1 MVIHA
6 YADEKIMLMMRRV
19 IGVASVLVLAA
30 SAVDAQE
37 KYPNKP
43 IRMLVGFT
51 AGSGTDFLARTI
63 GQKMSESWAQQVVV
77 DNRPGAGGVIASEIL
92 ARATPD
98 GYTLI
103 IVSNGHAVNASLF
116 SKLPYD
122 TLRDFA
128 GVTYLADV
136 PNVLFA
142 TSSLGLKSVRDLIEL
157 LKSKP
162 KQVNYG
168 SAGMGTAGHMNTELF
183 NFAAGIKVV
192 HIPFKGAP
200 EALTNTIGGSVQYGF
215 LPIPVVAPLVKAGKV
230 TGLAVS
236 TKNRTPV
243 LPEMPTVAE
252 GGIPGFD
259 FSGWYGMF
267 APAKT
272 PHDVKDQLA
281 KEVARIFAL
290 QDVNERLLTQGATPH
305 PTSPE
310 ELDAFIKEEVAR
322 MGKLIRDAGIRVE

>member
-1 MVIHA
+1 M
-6 YADEKIMLMMRRV
+6 
-19 IGVASVLVLAA
+19 
-30 SAVDAQE
+30 
-37 KYPNKP
+37 
-43 IRMLVGFT
+43 
-51 AGSGTDFLARTI
+51 
-63 GQKMSESWAQQVVV
+63 
-77 DNRPGAGGVIASEIL
+77 
-92 ARATPD
+92 
-98 GYTLI
+98 
-103 IVSNGHAVNASLF
+103 
-116 SKLPYD
+116 
-122 TLRDFA
+122 
-128 GVTYLADV
+128 
-136 PNVLFA
+136 LFA
-142 TSSLGLKSVRDLIEL
+142 TPSLGLKSVRDLIEL
-157 LKSKP
+157 VKSKP

>member
-1 MVIHA
+1 MV
-6 YADEKIMLMMRRV
+6 
-19 IGVASVLVLAA
+19 VASVLVPAA
-30 SAVDAQE
+30 GAVHAQE

-63 GQKMSESWAQQVVV
+63 GQKMAEGWNQQVVV
-77 DNRPGAGGVIASEIL
+77 DNRPGAGGMIASEIL

-98 GYTLI
+98 GYTLM
-103 IVSNGHAVNASLF
+103 IVSNGHAVNASLY

-128 GVTYLADV
+128 GVTYVADV

-142 TSSLGLKSVRDLIEL
+142 TPALGLKSVRDLIEL
-157 LKSKP
+157 AKSKP
-162 KQVNYG
+162 DQVNYG

-192 HIPFKGAP
+192 HIPYKGSP
-200 EALTNTIGGSVQYGF
+200 EALTNTIGGRVQYGF
-215 LPIPVVAPLVKAGKV
+215 LPIPVVASLVKTGKL

-236 TKNRTPV
+236 TKDRTPV
-243 LPEMPTVAE
+243 LPDMPTVAE
-252 GGIPGFD
+252 GGLPGFN

-272 PHDVKDQLA
+272 PHNVKNQIA

-290 QDVNERLLTQGATPH
+290 PDVNERLLTQGATPR
-305 PTSPE
+305 PTSPA

-322 MGKLIRDAGIRVE
+322 MGKLVRDAGIRVE

>member
-1 MVIHA
+1 
-6 YADEKIMLMMRRV
+6 MLKLRT
-19 IGVASVLVLAA
+19 LVVVA
-30 SAVDAQE
+30 SAVLPAGGAVHAQE
-37 KYPNKP
+37 QFPNRP
-43 IRMLVGFT
+43 IRILVGFT

-63 GQKMSESWAQQVVV
+63 GQKMAESGGQQVVV

-98 GYTLI
+98 GYTLM
-103 IVSNGHAVNASLF
+103 IVSNGHAVNASLY
-116 SKLPYD
+116 SKLAYD

-142 TSSLGLKSVRDLIEL
+142 TPSLGLKSVRDLIEL
-157 LKSKP
+157 AKSKP
-162 KQVNYG
+162 HQVNYG

-192 HIPFKGAP
+192 HIPFKGSP
-200 EALTNTIGGSVQYGF
+200 EALTNTIGGRVQYGF
-215 LPIPVVAPLVKAGKV
+215 LPIPVVASLVKAGKL

-252 GGIPGFD
+252 GGLPGFD

-272 PHDVKDQLA
+272 PGNVKDRLA

-305 PTSPE
+305 PTSPRQ
-310 ELDAFIKEEVAR
+310 LDAFIKEEVAR
-322 MGKLIRDAGIRVE
+322 MGKLVRDAGIRVE

>member
-1 MVIHA
+1 
-6 YADEKIMLMMRRV
+6 MLMMRRV

-30 SAVDAQE
+30 SAVHAQE

-92 ARATPD
+92 VRATPD

-142 TSSLGLKSVRDLIEL
+142 TPSLGLKSVRDLIEL
-157 LKSKP
+157 VKSKP

>member
-1 MVIHA
+1 
-6 YADEKIMLMMRRV
+6 MLMRSRL

-30 SAVDAQE
+30 GAVHAQE
-37 KYPNKP
+37 KYPKKP
-43 IRMLVGFT
+43 IRILVGFT

-98 GYTLI
+98 GYTLM

-122 TLRDFA
+122 TLKDFA

-136 PNVLFA
+136 PNVLIA
-142 TSSLGLKSVRDLIEL
+142 TPSLGLKSVRDLIEL
-157 LKSKP
+157 AKSTP
-162 KQVNYG
+162 KQLNYG
-168 SAGMGTAGHMNTELF
+168 SSGLGTATHINAELF

-200 EALTNTIGGSVQYGF
+200 ECLSNTIGGSVQYCF
-215 LPIPVVAPLVKAGKV
+215 SPIPVAAPLVKAGKV

-236 TKNRTPV
+236 TKTRTPV
-243 LPEMPTVAE
+243 LPEMPTMAE
-252 GGIPGFD
+252 GGVPGFD

-272 PHDVKDQLA
+272 PNHVKNQLA
-281 KEVARIFAL
+281 KEIARIFAL
-290 QDVNERLLTQGATPH
+290 QDVKERLLTQGATAH

-310 ELDAFIKEEVAR
+310 KLDAFIKEEVAR
-322 MGKLIRDAGIRVE
+322 MGKVVRDAGIRVE